1 MKYIAR
7 ITKKEVFPE
16 GEDIFSENG
25 TAVFIDDQGG
35 GEFVAIEQYS
45 EEDSKQR
52 INIDHGE
59 WILIKEAVDQFFTDI
74 AAWEKSE

>member
-7 ITKKEVFPE
+7 ITKKEVFLE

-25 TAVFIDDQGG
+25 TAVFIDDQGT
-35 GEFVAIEQYS
+35 GEFVAIEQYN

-59 WILIKEAVDQFFTDI
+59 WTLIKEAVDQFFTDI